1 MKQGVDQLLYEYL
14 ASVTAETQQHMP
26 PQRRTRY
33 IQEVRERIEKRR
45 AELGVASAD
54 EMRRVLDEFGSAEQ
68 LVARDLGLAE
78 PVEATE
84 TRPPPPANG
93 RRPLGVLSRPVNLRR
108 APPPW
113 RGGPRRTR
121 LHQRPVKSPKRQSPP
136 EGFEPREGILG
147 RMSPGVVFVRCAHG
161 VRKSPTSAAAAFFY
175 LISAIIFP
183 LTVFWPLAAA
193 QVAFGGFWKRM
204 DRWVAL
210 GVPLATTV
218 VGMALWPGEAPY
230 LDTII
235 QESFLATGVWG
246 LRAGA
251 FVCAFYLFV
260 RMARIVT
267 DIRVDAGHFPVT
279 GDTPFRSATGK
290 FADKSA

>member
-14 ASVTAETQQHMP
+14 AKITAETQQHLP
-26 PQRRTRY
+26 SSRRTRY
-33 IQEVRERIEKRR
+33 IQEVRERIERRR
-45 AELGVASAD
+45 AEREVTSSDA
-54 EMRRVLDEFGSAEQ
+54 MQRVLDEFGPPEQ
-68 LVARDLGLAE
+68 LVARDLGLDE
-78 PVEATE
+78 PVEPTE
-84 TRPPPPANG
+84 ARPSRPPHG
-93 RRPLGVLSRPVNLRR
+93 RRPLGILSQPVNLKR

-121 LHQRPVKSPKRQSPP
+121 LHPRPATAPNRRHLP
-136 EGFEPREGILG
+136 EGYEPREGIIG

-161 VRKSPTSAAAAFFY
+161 IRKSPTSAAAALFY

-183 LTVFWPLAAA
+183 LTILWPLAAA

-204 DRWVAL
+204 DRWVGL
-210 GVPLATTV
+210 GVPLGATV
-218 VGMALWPGEAPY
+218 VGMALWPGDAPY

-279 GDTPFRSATGK
+279 GDTPFGSATGK
-290 FADKSA
+290 SADKSD